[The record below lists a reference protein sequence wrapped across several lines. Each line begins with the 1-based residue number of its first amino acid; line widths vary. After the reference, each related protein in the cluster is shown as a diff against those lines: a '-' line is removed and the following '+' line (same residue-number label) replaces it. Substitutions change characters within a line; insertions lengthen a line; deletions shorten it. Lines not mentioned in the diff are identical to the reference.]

1 MKRIILAALVGVLV
15 NGPVRGAEPDLML
28 MCKDG
33 DLDRYYVLQ
42 PAKGKARSVTT
53 DTAIEGELEVR
64 ENIYIMHFPK
74 TGRFYEKRVKVNRY
88 SGIMKGE
95 FGASPFLENREGN
108 IYFSGKCVKTAPK
121 RRF

>member
-1 MKRIILAALVGVLV
+1 MKRIILAALVGVVV

-64 ENIYIMHFPK
+64 ENIFIMHFPK
-74 TGRFYEKRVKVNRY
+74 TEKHYEMLVRVNRY
-88 SGIMKGE
+88 SGMFNSWIG
-95 FGASPFLENREGN
+95 
-108 IYFSGKCVKTAPK
+108 PK
-121 RRF
+121 RLRNLNSATCKKTEPKHRF